1 MEQRP
6 TPAPATFKVQ
16 KGILTSRSEI
26 FAAMFSH
33 GFSEGET
40 GNLHISDMTPQVF
53 ISHSFTMD
61 KIFVKMLGRF
71 CSYYKAKVFLEGS
84 CNWHCPRA
92 S

>member
-40 GNLHISDMTPQVF
+40 GNLHISDMTPQVHIYF
-53 ISHSFTMD
+53 TFSFTMD
-61 KIFVKMLGRF
+61 KIFEKMLDRF
-71 CSYYKAKVFLEGS
+71 CSYNKAKVFLEGS
-84 CNWHCPRA
+84 CN
-92 S
+92 

>member
-1 MEQRP
+1 MNGPKSVTEDNDDLDDSNADSAMEQRP

-53 ISHSFTMD
+53 
-61 KIFVKMLGRF
+61 KKMLNIF
-71 CSYYKAKVFLEGS
+71 FFI
-84 CNWHCPRA
+84 
-92 S
+92 